1 MRGIEGKAK
10 SLATSLG
17 KSSVKS
23 SVKCPTKSRAKRP
36 GDAPLDASPTIGTFS
51 ARSGPWRTVGVSV
64 ASPGHLSAGK
74 GCEDEIQF
82 LERNGVLACALADGA
97 GSRKR
102 CKIGARIAVTEA
114 CEELV
119 EHFDDIKKRP
129 RADALIH
136 RINLSLA
143 RRAGELQEDTHE
155 LASTLAFVA
164 IRGLEFVTGNLG
176 DGIVG
181 CVGHSSGNVLIGPE
195 WGEYA
200 NQTFFTTDS
209 VAIEHTRIVQGT
221 LEGDRNTFIMMSD
234 GAVKRLYDFKSRA
247 LTSNGVEI
255 ASWLFKSNAD
265 QVLSSLESF
274 MRTTLAPRANDDCSI
289 ILISQVGSSAASSP
303 ARTATARVP
312 GRRKP
317 EFGKAKP
324 RKKKSEPKKKALPR
338 RQGVVRRPAEKRL
351 VDRLSKDS
359 MTHRTR
365 SGAWRRIR
373 TALTAMFDWTSA
385 QR

>member
-10 SLATSLG
+10 SL
-17 KSSVKS
+17 VR
-23 SVKCPTKSRAKRP
+23 SRVNRP
-36 GDAPLDASPTIGTFS
+36 ADAPPQASPAAGTFS
-51 ARSGPWRTVGVSV
+51 AASGPWRTVGVSV
-64 ASPGHLSAGK
+64 ASPSHLAAGK
-74 GCEDEIQF
+74 GCEDEIEF

-119 EHFDDIKKRP
+119 EHFDDLRKRP

-136 RINLSLA
+136 RINLGLA
-143 RRAGELQEDTHE
+143 RRAGELQEDTRE

-164 IRGLEFVTGNLG
+164 IRGLEFVAGNLG

-181 CVGHSSGNVLIGPE
+181 SIPNASGNVLIGPE

-200 NQTFFTTDS
+200 NQTYFTTDP

-234 GAVKRLYDFKSRA
+234 GGVKRLYDFKSKA

-255 ASWLFKSNAD
+255 ASWLFKTSAD
-265 QVLSSLESF
+265 QVLNSLESF
-274 MRTTLAPRANDDCSI
+274 MRTTLAPRSNDDCSI
-289 ILISQVGSSAASSP
+289 ILISQVGAGGAANRP
-303 ARTATARVP
+303 ARTATTRVP

-317 EFGKAKP
+317 EVGKATP
-324 RKKKSEPKKKALPR
+324 RKKKSDRKKKALPQR
-338 RQGVVRRPAEKRL
+338 RSVVRKPAEKRM

-359 MTHRTR
+359 LTRRPR

-373 TALTAMFDWTSA
+373 TALTAMFDWTST